1 MRLSTAGRFTAA
13 LWESFESAS
22 EFHSER
28 TKRKLETASVY
39 LTDAILGTRV
49 LSEVDVPAVP

>member
-1 MRLSTAGRFTAA
+1 M

-28 TKRKLETASVY
+28 KKRKLETASVY